1 MYYIDGQ
8 FFQLGLKQKI
18 SFFAIS
24 LIINSFGNGL
34 SVATAMGSAPWTAGA
49 ANLAHLTGWQIGLFL
64 ALFATVIAFLN
75 MLLAMNFNW
84 PRLLGNVL
92 FGLSFSLL
100 VGVFSNFFI
109 QIGVQTLPWWARLP
123 LDFFAIWN
131 IGVAI
136 SIYQRVNWILHPLDD
151 LTNILRFDYFHGN
164 ASKAQMSNF
173 IVAIGI
179 SAVAFLISH
188 QIVAL
193 GLGTLVSFFFQGR
206 NIAWADRHLFKHL
219 VHGDVRGEQ

>member
-179 SAVAFLISH
+179 SAAAFLISH

>member
-1 MYYIDGQ
+1 MYYLDGQ
-8 FFQLGLKQKI
+8 FYQLGLKQKI

-24 LIINSFGNGL
+24 LMLNSFGNGL

-49 ANLAHLTGWQIGLFL
+49 ANLAHLTGWQIGIFL
-64 ALFATVIAFLN
+64 ALFATSIAFLN
-75 MLLAMNFNW
+75 MFLAMNFNW
-84 PRLLGNVL
+84 IRFTGNVL

-100 VGVFSNFFI
+100 VGIFAAFFVKL
-109 QIGVQTLPWWARLP
+109 GVDAIAWYWRLL
-123 LDFFAIWN
+123 LDVFAIWT

-136 SIYQRVNWILHPLDD
+136 SIYQRVNWVLHPLDD
-151 LTNILRFDYFHGN
+151 LTNILRFDYLHGD

-179 SAVAFLISH
+179 SCVAFLISH

-193 GLGTLVSFFFQGR
+193 GLVTLVSFFFQGR
-206 NIAWADRHLFKHL
+206 NIAWADRHIFKHL
-219 VHGDVRGEQ
+219 VHGDVRGD